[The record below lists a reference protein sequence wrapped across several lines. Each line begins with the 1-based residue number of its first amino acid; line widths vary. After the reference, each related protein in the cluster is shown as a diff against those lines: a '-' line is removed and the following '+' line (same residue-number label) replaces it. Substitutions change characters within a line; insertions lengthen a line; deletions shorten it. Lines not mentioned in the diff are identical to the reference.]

1 MNTSHKRALSPPE
14 PSSRLDP
21 HRRRCTEQV
30 LVPRCQF
37 QQPVTQLFDPDQ
49 INVRLGS
56 LAMIEV
62 QGSHRWRVP
71 WPPISSP
78 SWCSSQRPTWSG
90 AAQAALPCICK
101 SRNSGKR
108 LAQTRW
114 AFGPMPTNQST
125 GALNCDDRDYYPS
138 LVGLHAHQGGKHG

>member
-49 INVRLGS
+49 INFRLGS

-78 SWCSSQRPTWSG
+78 RGAVLNARHGRVQRKQHSHVYANRATVAKDLVRRDG
-90 AAQAALPCICK
+90 
-101 SRNSGKR
+101 R
-108 LAQTRW
+108 LGQCQQ
-114 AFGPMPTNQST
+114 TNQLAYLIVRLPKPRRSPRSS
-125 GALNCDDRDYYPS
+125 GS
-138 LVGLHAHQGGKHG
+138 KHG